1 MNVKSAKTHACTGTY
16 IYIYTQYIYTRV
28 HHILPLA
35 LACIFSYPHSL
46 LLLNTKLLVAFV
58 FV

>member
-1 MNVKSAKTHACTGTY
+1 MLSQLKLMHVQVHT
-16 IYIYTQYIYTRV
+16 YIYTQYIYTRV